1 MKVVLMSYMYIEF
14 DNAVYFLKDY
24 VKITFF
30 LSTKI
35 LEVTEV
41 KDMFCKRFIVIVT
54 VLTLFCSMVVTF
66 GRTSA
71 ETIPA
76 IDVEA
81 GSAILIEA
89 NSGKIL
95 YEKNAD
101 ESLAIASMT
110 KMMSE
115 YLVHEAVDKG
125 KLKWDQKVKI
135 SEYAHK
141 ISQDRSLS
149 NVPLENGGSYTVK
162 ELYEA
167 MAIYSANGATIA
179 LVEQIAGKEINF
191 VKMMNDK
198 SKEFGMKDYKFVNST
213 GLTNQDLKG
222 YHLEGTTLDEKNKMS
237 ARDFAILAQRLI
249 QDFPQILN
257 TAKIPKK
264 TFQEGGKYPIDM
276 ANFNWMLKGLIKQ
289 YEGVVDGLKTGTT
302 PEAGDCFTG
311 TVERNGMRLIS
322 VVIKAKSHTARFDE
336 TKKLYDYGFANFEV
350 KNVYG
355 KDSVVKGHETVRVA
369 NAKDKDVVVQTKQAV
384 SLPMPKGNKDIYKK
398 EFKVLNT
405 EQEAPIKKGVTISKM
420 IISPKDSTDPGFLSG
435 KSLQVDLVTKS
446 DIEQANWFTRFMRNI
461 GSFFSSMWDSTV
473 DIVKS

>member
-1 MKVVLMSYMYIEF
+1 MKG
-14 DNAVYFLKDY
+14 
-24 VKITFF
+24 
-30 LSTKI
+30 
-35 LEVTEV
+35 
-41 KDMFCKRFIVIVT
+41 MFYKKFIVIVT
-54 VLTLFCSMVVTF
+54 VLTLFCSIIVTS
-66 GRTSA
+66 GRATA
-71 ETIPA
+71 ETVPVL
-76 IDVEA
+76 DVEA
-81 GSAILIEA
+81 GSAILVEA

-95 YEKNAD
+95 YQKNAD

-179 LVEQIAGKEINF
+179 LVEEIAGKEADF

-198 SKEFGMKDYKFVNST
+198 SKEFGMKNYKFVNST
-213 GLTNQDLKG
+213 GLTNYDLKG
-222 YHLEGTTLDEKNKMS
+222 YHPEGTTPDEKNKMS
-237 ARDFAILAQRLI
+237 ARDCAILAQRLI
-249 QDFPQILN
+249 QDFPKMLD

-264 TFQEGGKYPIDM
+264 TFQKGGKYPIDM
-276 ANFNWMLKGLIKQ
+276 VNFNMMLKGLIKQ
-289 YEGVVDGLKTGTT
+289 YEGVDGLKTGTT

-322 VVIKAKSHTARFDE
+322 VVIKANSHTARFDE
-336 TKKLYDYGFANFEV
+336 TKKLYDYGFANFEMKKV
-350 KNVYG
+350 HG

-384 SLPMPKGNKDIYKK
+384 SLPMPKGNKDVYKK
-398 EFKVLNT
+398 EFKVSNN
-405 EQEAPIKKGVTISKM
+405 EQEAPIKKGLTISKM
-420 IISPKDSTDPGFLSG
+420 IISPKDNTDPGFLSG

-446 DIEQANWFTRFMRNI
+446 DVEQANWFTRFMRNI
-461 GSFFSSMWDSTV
+461 GSFFSGMWDSTV